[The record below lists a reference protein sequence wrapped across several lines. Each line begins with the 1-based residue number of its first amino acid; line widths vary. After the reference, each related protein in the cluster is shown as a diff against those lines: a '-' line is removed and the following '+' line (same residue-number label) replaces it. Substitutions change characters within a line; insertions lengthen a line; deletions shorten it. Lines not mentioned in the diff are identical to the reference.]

1 MNYDI
6 KYGNVRNKSLSNK
19 TYLHE
24 ILIGNS
30 RNGKG
35 HKSTDIKYVNPNIES
50 LDSSL

>member
-6 KYGNVRNKSLSNK
+6 KYGNVSNKSLPNK
-19 TYLHE
+19 TYLVLYK

-35 HKSTDIKYVNPNIES
+35 HKSTDIKYVNSNIES
-50 LDSSL
+50 ASR